1 MVRIALFASGS
12 GTNVEHIY
20 QTFKGHPELKVS
32 MVVCNK
38 PDAYVATRARNLR
51 IPLTLVSRRS
61 LYDGNSLR
69 YVLQQEGIDFI
80 VLAGFLWLV
89 PADIIAA
96 YPGKIINIHPALLP
110 KYGGKGM
117 YGDKVHAA
125 VLAAGDKESGITIH
139 QVNEQYDEGDV
150 LAQYRCKV
158 YPIDTVE
165 SLAQRI
171 HSLEYEHYPAVIEAV
186 ALGTSIPGKV

>member
-12 GTNVEHIY
+12 GSNVENIY
-20 QTFKGHPELKVS
+20 HAFKGHALIKVG

-38 PDAYVATRARNLR
+38 PDAYVTTRARNLR

-61 LYDGNSLR
+61 LYDGNSLL
-69 YVLQQEGIDFI
+69 YLLQQEGIDFI

-89 PADIIAA
+89 PAEIIAA
-96 YPGKIINIHPALLP
+96 YPEKIINIHPALLP

-117 YGDKVHAA
+117 YGEKVHAA

-139 QVNEQYDEGDV
+139 RVNEAYDEGDILV
-150 LAQYRCKV
+150 QYRCKV

-165 SLAQRI
+165 SLAQRV

-186 ALGTSIPGKV
+186 ALDKALPSAD